1 MKLLDSIKNKDIYFI
16 AEMSGNHGG
25 KLDNAIEIVRAAANA
40 GAHGNVRGGRHRL
53 DTSFRSL
60 DRPPGGPVG
69 RAGGRAPAGN
79 PREV

>member
-40 GAHGNVRGGRHRL
+40 GADCLKIQTFTADTITMTAMPAIFKLWREGFGR
-53 DTSFRSL
+53 DEAVRSL
-60 DRPPGGPVG
+60 Q
-69 RAGGRAPAGN
+69 
-79 PREV
+79 